1 MIKAVIFDFDG
12 LIIDTETAWYEA
24 FRDALNF
31 YQAELPLVEFA
42 KCIGTDDTVLYEYFR
57 KQLGERC
64 NTEEIKSRASE
75 IHKEKMSAVQAR
87 EGVKEYLQEAK
98 RSGYKI
104 ALASSSSREWV
115 THFLG
120 ELSLLSYFEVI
131 VTRDDVEKVKPAPD
145 LYFRALDDLNIEA
158 GEAVVFEDSLNG
170 LNAAVA
176 AGLKCVIVPNPVTET
191 LNFEKHV
198 LRLKSMAEKSLI
210 DVIRHLEE
218 QENSMRINQ

>member
-1 MIKAVIFDFDG
+1 MIKAIIFDFDG

-24 FRDALNF
+24 FKESLNF
-31 YQAELPLVEFA
+31 HQAELPLEEFA

-57 KQLGERC
+57 KQLGESC
-64 NTEEIKSRASE
+64 NTEEIKSRAYE
-75 IHKEKMSAVQAR
+75 IHKEKMAAVQAR

-115 THFLG
+115 NHFLG
-120 ELSLLSYFEVI
+120 KLSLLSYFEVI

-145 LYFRALDDLNIEA
+145 LYLKALNDLNIEA
-158 GEAVVFEDSLNG
+158 GEAIVFEDSLNG

-176 AGLKCVIVPNPVTET
+176 AGLKCVIVPNQVTET

-198 LRLKSMAEKSLI
+198 LRLNSMAEKSLV
-210 DVIRHLEE
+210 DVIGYIEDQDNR
-218 QENSMRINQ
+218 MRIH

>member
-1 MIKAVIFDFDG
+1 MKAIIFDFDG

-24 FRDALNF
+24 FKESLNF
-31 YQAELPLVEFA
+31 YQAELPLEEFA

-57 KQLGERC
+57 KQLGESC
-64 NTEEIKSRASE
+64 NTEEIKSRAYK
-75 IHKEKMSAVQAR
+75 IHKEKMAAVQAR

-145 LYFRALDDLNIEA
+145 LYLKALNDLNIMA
-158 GEAVVFEDSLNG
+158 GEAIVFEDSLNG

-176 AGLKCVIVPNPVTET
+176 AGLKCVIVPNQVTET
-191 LNFEKHV
+191 LNFEKHA
-198 LRLKSMAEKSLI
+198 LRLKSMAEKSLV
-210 DVIRHLEE
+210 DVIRHIEE
-218 QENSMRINQ
+218 QDNSTLNN